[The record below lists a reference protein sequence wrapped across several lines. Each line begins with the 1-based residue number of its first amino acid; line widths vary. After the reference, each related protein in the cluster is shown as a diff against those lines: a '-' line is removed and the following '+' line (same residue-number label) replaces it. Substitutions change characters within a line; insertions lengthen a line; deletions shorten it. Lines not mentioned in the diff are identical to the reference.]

1 MPYLLPRNPFHA
13 LLLGLVIVFV
23 ALLFIGV
30 EGEPG
35 WLSRKAGT
43 DAPETAPAPAP
54 TPSATAT
61 PSPEPSETPETESVS
76 DEELVVDPVGE
87 DPVGM
92 SVDAAEEGAS
102 GDEGGDVPPGG
113 PGPG

>member
-13 LLLGLVIVFV
+13 LLLGLVIVFA
-23 ALLFIGV
+23 ALALIGV

-35 WLSRKAGT
+35 WLSRKAGS
-43 DAPETAPAPAP
+43 DAPEAAPPPAPSPAA
-54 TPSATAT
+54 SAT
-61 PSPEPSETPETESVS
+61 PEPAPSEAGETAEVS

-92 SVDAAEEGAS
+92 SVDGADAGAAGEDA
-102 GDEGGDVPPGG
+102 GDVPPGA
-113 PGPG
+113 PGEG